1 MRYGQR
7 DDQTD
12 EKTDVLL
19 NRHTTGRT
27 NKPSR
32 PLFFLKRLSADC

>member
-1 MRYGQR
+1 MRDGQR

-19 NRHTTGRT
+19 NHHTTGRT
-27 NKPSR
+27 SKPSR
-32 PLFFLKRLSADC
+32 PVLDNLF